1 MHPPLLR
8 SAAVAW
14 LTLFELYLLPLR
26 AIAAPSQRADV
37 DDRQL
42 QEEVWSAILAHGPVS
57 RVDQPIFTDEI
68 VARAKA
74 H

>member
-1 MHPPLLR
+1 MSAPLLR

-14 LTLFELYLLPLR
+14 LALFELYLLPLR
-26 AIAAPSQRADV
+26 ALAAPPQRVDV
-37 DDRQL
+37 DHREL
-42 QEEVWSAILAHGPVS
+42 QEEVWSAILACGSAS
-57 RVDQPIFTDEI
+57 RIDQPIFTDEI